1 MVSGLRYRDL
11 FRDHEFSGMYAADV
25 LTLLGTYLGRF
36 AVAVLVFERTGSVA
50 LTAGVFA
57 ASYLPHLF
65 GPWLATLAD
74 IFPTKGLLVLAD
86 ISRAAIALVLVIPD
100 VPYWLILVVLFTIET
115 IQIPFGAA
123 RLATLSDVLTKEE
136 FPVGNALVAASRQAI
151 QVISFAVGGVI
162 VYTVDP
168 EPALYVNAASY
179 LVSAVL
185 IQSFVRARPVAWHK
199 HDTRPSIWSGTKEGL
214 AFIRD
219 TPHMTA
225 WFALLGVGPG
235 MIVVAEALA
244 VPWAEHLGW
253 DERVAALMMS
263 SIALGGV
270 VGLMIFGRLRA
281 EQQFGLVYP
290 LAFST
295 SAIVALAGL
304 TGWLTHSPVPV
315 IAVLFLSG
323 ASVCYLVAIQAK
335 VSAVIP
341 REARGRIF
349 GLGNTVMQL
358 SQGSA
363 ILVAG
368 AIGENVRIGW
378 VLIGLG
384 CLGAAVI
391 SLIYA
396 RDRSHARVH
405 ADARA

>member
-1 MVSGLRYRDL
+1 MISGLRYRDL

-50 LTAGVFA
+50 MTAGVFA

-86 ISRAAIALVLVIPD
+86 ISRAAIALVLVIDD

-162 VYTVDP
+162 VYAVDP
-168 EPALYVNAASY
+168 HPALYANAASY
-179 LVSAVL
+179 LVSALL
-185 IQSFVRARPVAWHK
+185 IQAFVRARPVAWHK
-199 HDTRPSIWSGTKEGL
+199 QDSRPSVWGGTKEGL
-214 AFIRD
+214 VFIRD
-219 TPHMTA
+219 TPHIAA

-235 MIVVAEALA
+235 IVVVAEALA
-244 VPWAEHLGW
+244 VPWSEQLGW
-253 DERVAALMMS
+253 DERIAALMMS
-263 SIALGGV
+263 AVALGNV
-270 VGLMIFGRLRA
+270 VGLMIYGRIQTER
-281 EQQFGLVYP
+281 QFGLVYP
-290 LAFST
+290 LAFSAAAT
-295 SAIVALAGL
+295 VALAGL
-304 TGWLTHSPVPV
+304 AGWLTGQIVPV
-315 IAVLFLSG
+315 LVALFLSG
-323 ASVCYLVAIQAK
+323 ATLSYLVAIQAK

-363 ILVAG
+363 ILLAG

-391 SLIYA
+391 SLIFA
-396 RDRSHARVH
+396 SDRSRARVH
-405 ADARA
+405 VDAHA

>member
-1 MVSGLRYRDL
+1 MISGLRYRDL

-36 AVAVLVFERTGSVA
+36 AIAVLVFERTGSVA
-50 LTAGVFA
+50 MTAGVFA

-74 IFPTKGLLVLAD
+74 IFPAKGLMVLAD

-162 VYTVDP
+162 VYAVDP
-168 EPALYVNAASY
+168 HPALYANAATF
-179 LVSAVL
+179 LISALL
-185 IQSFVRARPVAWHK
+185 IQTFVRARPVAWHK
-199 HDTRPSIWSGTKEGL
+199 QESRPSIWGGTKEGL

-219 TPHMTA
+219 TPHMA
-225 WFALLGVGPG
+225 GWFALLAVGPG
-235 MIVVAEALA
+235 MVVVAEALA
-244 VPWAEHLGW
+244 VPWAEQLGW

-263 SIALGGV
+263 AIALGGV

-281 EQQFGLVYP
+281 EQQFSLVYP
-290 LAFST
+290 LAFSG
-295 SAIVALAGL
+295 SAVVALAGL
-304 TGWLTHSPVPV
+304 TGWITHSPVPV

-323 ASVCYLVAIQAK
+323 ASVCYLVAIQGK

-363 ILVAG
+363 ILIAG
-368 AIGENVRIGW
+368 AIGESVRIGW

-384 CLGAAVI
+384 CLGAATI

-396 RDRSHARVH
+396 RDRSRARVH
-405 ADARA
+405 ADAHA